1 MLLVRG
7 SVLKI
12 LKRSSHR
19 GGDTTRESLARLEL
33 FTEKLGTSL
42 LIGAENSLQIVLKAL
57 MHRYAIALENLDSLR
72 ESVDNK
78 SGEVV

>member
-12 LKRSSHR
+12 LKGSSHR

-42 LIGAENSLQIVLKAL
+42 LIGAENSL
-57 MHRYAIALENLDSLR
+57 
-72 ESVDNK
+72 NK
-78 SGEVV
+78 

>member
-12 LKRSSHR
+12 LKGSSQR

-42 LIGAENSLQIVLKAL
+42 LIGAENSL
-57 MHRYAIALENLDSLR
+57 
-72 ESVDNK
+72 NK
-78 SGEVV
+78 